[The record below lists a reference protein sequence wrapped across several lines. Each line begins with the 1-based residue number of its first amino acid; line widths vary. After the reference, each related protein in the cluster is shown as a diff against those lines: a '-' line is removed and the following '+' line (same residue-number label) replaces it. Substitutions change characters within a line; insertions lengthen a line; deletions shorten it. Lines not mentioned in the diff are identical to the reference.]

1 MNVSRP
7 LRTMLLLLVSAAG
20 WMSPPSRLA
29 AQAPGEVRYAPDR
42 HRGEGPFERLIIRG
56 VNLIDGTGA
65 PPRGPVD
72 VVVEGNRIADIVNV
86 GVPGVPIDPN
96 GRPTGA
102 TKEIQ
107 AEGWYLMP
115 GFVDVHVHTGGVPKA
130 PEAEYMYKLWMG
142 HGITTTRGVPYGP
155 LGWSLHE
162 RERSAKNEI
171 TAPRMFV
178 YDRPG
183 NDWDQGPV
191 YTPEKA
197 RAWTR
202 WLAEQGADG
211 VKLGLEGESPEVM
224 AAVLDEAGK
233 LHLGSTAHLAQI
245 MVEGTNARDAAR
257 MGLETLTHYYGLF
270 EALYDGHD
278 IQPWPTDLNYNDEQ
292 GRFGQV
298 ARQWNLIHPRGS
310 AEWSD
315 LIDEFLSEDL
325 VIDPTMTAYLAGRDV
340 MRERNADWQQIY
352 TLPSLWDYY
361 QPGRTNH
368 GSYFYHWTTADEVAW
383 RNFYHVWM
391 QFLDDYKDAGGRV
404 TVSSDA
410 GFIYNLFGFS
420 TIEEMELL
428 QEGGF
433 TPLEVI
439 RGATKHGAEALYESK
454 GEPIPFGVVRPGM
467 LADLVLI
474 RESPLDDL
482 KVLYGTG
489 AVRLNDETGRAERV
503 GGVRCTIKDG
513 IVYDAKLLLAD
524 VKAMVD
530 AQKRERG
537 IDLLPDVPWRAD
549 EAIPSSS
556 GR

>member
-1 MNVSRP
+1 MNVTRP
-7 LRTMLLLLVSAAG
+7 LRALLLLASATG
-20 WMSPPSRLA
+20 WAVPSSRLA

-65 PPRGPVD
+65 PARGPVD

-86 GVPGVPIDPN
+86 GVPGMAIDPA
-96 GRPTGA
+96 GRPAGA
-102 TKEIQ
+102 TREID

-130 PEAEYMYKLWMG
+130 PEAEYMYKLWMA

-155 LGWSLHE
+155 LDWSLHE
-162 RERSAKNEI
+162 RERSARNEI

-178 YDRPG
+178 YVRPG
-183 NDWDQGPV
+183 NDWDRGKV
-191 YTPEKA
+191 YTPEQA
-197 RAWTR
+197 RAWTQ

-224 AAVLDEAGK
+224 AAILDEADR
-233 LHLGSTAHLAQI
+233 LHLGSTAHLAQL
-245 MVEGTNARDAAR
+245 MVEGSNARDAAR

-292 GRFGQV
+292 DRFGQV

-310 AEWSD
+310 DEWNE
-315 LIDEFLSEDL
+315 LIDEFLSEDV

-340 MRERNADWQQIY
+340 MRERTADWQQIF

-361 QPGRTNH
+361 QPARTNH

-383 RNFYHVWM
+383 RNFYRVWM
-391 QFLDDYKDAGGRV
+391 EFLDDYKDAGGHV

-433 TPLEVI
+433 TPLEVL
-439 RGATKHGAEALYESK
+439 RGATMHGAEALYESK
-454 GEPIPFGVVRPGM
+454 GEPIPFGIVRPGM

-474 RESPLDDL
+474 RENPLDDL

-503 GGVRCTIKDG
+503 GGVRYTIKDG
-513 IVYDAKLLLAD
+513 IVYDAKQLLAD

-537 IDLLPDVPWRAD
+537 ITRLPDVPWRAD
-549 EAIPSSS
+549 EAIPSSGD